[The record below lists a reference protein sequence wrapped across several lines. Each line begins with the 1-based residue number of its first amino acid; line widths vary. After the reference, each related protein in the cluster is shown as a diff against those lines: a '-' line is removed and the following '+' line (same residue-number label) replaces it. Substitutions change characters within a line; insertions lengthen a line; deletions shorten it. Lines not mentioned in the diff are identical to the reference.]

1 MGVEYSLNEHKPL
14 RLDYADAML
23 LVNAYQKHQFL
34 SVIDL
39 DGLTSLFHT
48 AYGHKRMIDD
58 GRISS
63 VMTSCQQVFCA
74 SEATILY
81 TQEVLS
87 ALVLLCHAS
96 WSQRAGL
103 LFRIFQTI
111 GTEEM
116 GHEDVILAAQIVPIA
131 LCKVWDVPRWTAK
144 SLTNLSETIGDH
156 AYTKLEKEIDDY
168 IDRDNFV
175 TWIVERFRESKTVA
189 TSEMLK
195 SLYQS
200 TV

>member
-1 MGVEYSLNEHKPL
+1 MGIEYSKNEDIPL
-14 RLDYADAML
+14 RLDYVDAVCL
-23 LVNAYQKHQFL
+23 ISAYQKHQFL

-39 DGLTSLFHT
+39 DGFQSLFQT
-48 AYGHKRMIDD
+48 AFGYKRMTEDIKL
-58 GRISS
+58 SS
-63 VMTSCQQVFCA
+63 IMISCQQVFCA
-74 SEATILY
+74 EETAIFY
-81 TQEVLS
+81 TQEILS

-96 WSQRAGL
+96 WSKRATL
-103 LFRIFQTI
+103 LFRIYQCI

-116 GHEDVILAAQIVPIA
+116 AHEDVILAAQIVPIA
-131 LCKVWDVPRWTAK
+131 LCRIWNVPRWTAK

-168 IDRDNFV
+168 IDRDQFV
-175 TWIVERFRESKTVA
+175 IWIMERFRESKTVA

-200 TV
+200 SV

>member
-1 MGVEYSLNEHKPL
+1 MGIEYSNNADIPL
-14 RLDYADAML
+14 RLDYVDTVSL
-23 LVNAYQKHQFL
+23 ITAYQKHQFL

-39 DGLTSLFHT
+39 NGFQSLFQI
-48 AYGHKRMIDD
+48 AFGYKRMTEDSKITS
-58 GRISS
+58 I
-63 VMTSCQQVFCA
+63 MTACQQIFC
-74 SEATILY
+74 SEEATIFY

-96 WSQRAGL
+96 WSKRAAL
-103 LFRIFQTI
+103 LFRIFSCI

-116 GHEDVILAAQIVPIA
+116 SHEDVILAAQIVSIA
-131 LCKVWDVPRWTAK
+131 LCRMWNVSRWNTK
-144 SLTNLSETIGDH
+144 SLTKLSEMIGDH

-168 IDRDNFV
+168 IDRDQFV
-175 TWIVERFRESKTVA
+175 TWMMERFRESKSID

-200 TV
+200 SV

>member
-1 MGVEYSLNEHKPL
+1 MGVEYSSEQQKPL
-14 RLDYADAML
+14 RLDYADASL

-34 SVIDL
+34 SVVDL
-39 DGLTSLFHT
+39 GGLQSLFQT
-48 AYGHKRMIDD
+48 AYGKRLTEDIK
-58 GRISS
+58 ISS
-63 VMTSCQQVFCA
+63 VFTSCQQVFCTE
-74 SEATILY
+74 EATTIF

-87 ALVLLCHAS
+87 ALVLLCHAP
-96 WSQRAGL
+96 WSKRAGL
-103 LFRIFQTI
+103 FFRIYQCI

-116 GHEDVILAAQIVPIA
+116 GHEDVILAAQIVSLS
-131 LCKVWDVPRWTAK
+131 LCRVWECNRWTAK

-168 IDRDNFV
+168 IDHDNFV
-175 TWIVERFRESKTVA
+175 IWMMSRFHETKIIDS
-189 TSEMLK
+189 SETLK